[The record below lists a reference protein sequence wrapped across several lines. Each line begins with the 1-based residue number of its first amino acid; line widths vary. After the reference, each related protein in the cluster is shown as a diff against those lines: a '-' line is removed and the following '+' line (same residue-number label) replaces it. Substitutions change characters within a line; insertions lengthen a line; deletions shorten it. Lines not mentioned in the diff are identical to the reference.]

1 MLLFNLKDVKTE
13 IDAENV
19 LIELTD
25 EAIETKCEVNMRSK
39 RRKITRVQAQ
49 IEMLQTKCEMQG
61 WKKVFSEVS
70 ELASKVKDAVAQAD
84 ARLW

>member
-25 EAIETKCEVNMRSK
+25 EAIEAKCEVNMRSK

-61 WKKVFSEVS
+61 WKKVFSEVA

>member
-25 EAIETKCEVNMRSK
+25 EAIEAKC
-39 RRKITRVQAQ
+39 
-49 IEMLQTKCEMQG
+49 
-61 WKKVFSEVS
+61 
-70 ELASKVKDAVAQAD
+70 
-84 ARLW
+84 

>member
-1 MLLFNLKDVKTE
+1 
-13 IDAENV
+13 
-19 LIELTD
+19 
-25 EAIETKCEVNMRSK
+25 MRSK